1 MYICDNCETI
11 FEDPYIIRE
20 DWGDNYCCPNCESD
34 DISDATQCKLCA
46 ETMAVREDLGKE
58 NVCEQCEK
66 DLKARFK
73 ELLEEGFDSEEIE
86 VLNEINYETSLFE
99 KYSE

>member
-1 MYICDNCETI
+1 MFYCDNCETI

-20 DWGDNYCCPNCESD
+20 DWGDNYCCPNCETD
-34 DISDATQCKLCA
+34 CISDAVKCKLCGDY
-46 ETMAVREDLGKE
+46 MAAREDLGKE

-73 ELLEEGFDSEEIE
+73 ELLEEGFDSEEIDI
-86 VLNEINYETSLFE
+86 LCDI
-99 KYSE
+99 YSEIALNDE